1 MIRMEGTVGGGGGGG
16 EEKDE
21 LHVCVPS
28 SENSLLN
35 IIFKVLYTF
44 TDPFTTKIISNGA
57 SLTSC

>member
-1 MIRMEGTVGGGGGGG
+1 MITMEGTGGGGGGRE

-35 IIFKVLYTF
+35 IICKV
-44 TDPFTTKIISNGA
+44 
-57 SLTSC
+57 